1 MFRFLDK
8 KRQNEDYDNYGFHIG
23 AVHNED
29 GLKRFYICLLR
40 GLMVFFACH
49 SVVVGVVEA
58 FGITYN
64 QPVVFFSLLL
74 LSLFASLLYIN
85 KPVFYIGYFI
95 LLFGFTYCLGYFYFY
110 ANSGF
115 QALTNII
122 YESYSDYFNL
132 LTLRE
137 AHEYITNRYLTVTV
151 AMIFTGAFLAILL
164 NVTISGYMNLF
175 ETILITFPFLEIAF
189 YVDKR
194 PPLHCIILLLA
205 TYLCVGIQQ
214 ASKYFKMQVK
224 GKHTPE
230 YLRFR
235 RKKKT
240 LYTYQSSAKGTL
252 QTLAFS
258 ILLSAVIGLCFY
270 PSYYSEVP
278 VQPTNAIKEKTDN
291 YVKIFVQS
299 GFTGLFDRYESTGG
313 LSNGRLGGVSEIR
326 PDFEADLTVTFA
338 PYSYETV
345 YLKSFTGSHYSDNQW
360 FSHTYLS
367 TYPEAIEAVPQ
378 DVLDSWATIS
388 SGTYVYMN
396 EDTIRFYDNMYMLE
410 SDSHGKMEI
419 QLLDTGNAAFLPY
432 YATGDDSI
440 SNHGPGNGA
449 YTAGGIKISEG
460 TIAVNGDTPTP
471 STPAVTLTYSP
482 YLGHYDED
490 VTSYDLPD
498 YYDYYVNEFC
508 LQIPEELKP
517 VLEEYCADNN
527 FPGMATGTFADAPA
541 DPENINAYRLEVAQ
555 AIYEHYVADFD
566 YTMSPGTTPYRQDF
580 VEYFL
585 TTQKRGVCAHF
596 AASGTMLLRSMG
608 IPARYVEG
616 YCIPLSTM
624 SEGQPVNEEY
634 SDWFQ
639 GPTQIAEEGV
649 LSVDVTDA
657 QAHAWVEIYLEG
669 YGFVPFEMTPPDFM
683 DESNTAGMDW
693 AGIFGNLFAFD
704 FNMQGMPE
712 GDVVI
717 DEEVLSEDMPFFS
730 FSFGNVAAPMLI
742 MLGSLAGIVLLIVLI
757 KYLLHHH
764 RINKLMQSGNYAE
777 LIYMDYQ
784 NLCIKANKR
793 KAMENPNPLPDE
805 LCKHIK
811 DILIPLELSSQQLS
825 DIDALFIS
833 FEKVLYAPTKTTLE
847 EYMNIKASIKTVCQL
862 LKTKKKD

>member
-8 KRQNEDYDNYGFHIG
+8 KRQNEDYNQYGFHIG

-29 GLKRFYICLLR
+29 GLKRFFICLLR
-40 GLMVFFACH
+40 GLMVFFACY

-58 FGITYN
+58 FNIPYN
-64 QPVVFFSLLL
+64 QTVVFLSLLL
-74 LSLFASLLYIN
+74 LSVFASLLYIN
-85 KPVFYIGYFI
+85 KPIFYIGYFI

-122 YESYSDYFNL
+122 YEAYSDHFNL

-151 AMIFTGAFLAILL
+151 AMIFVGAFMAILL
-164 NVTISGYMNLF
+164 NVTISGYMNLL
-175 ETILITFPFLEIAF
+175 ETILITFPLLEIAF
-189 YVDKR
+189 YIDKR
-194 PPLHCIILLLA
+194 PPLYCMVLLIA

-252 QTLAFS
+252 QTLVFS
-258 ILLSAVIGLCFY
+258 LVLSAVIGLCFY

-278 VQPTNAIKEKTDN
+278 IQPTNAIKEKTDN

-313 LSNGRLGGVSEIR
+313 LNNGRLGGVSEIR
-326 PDFEADLTVTFA
+326 PDFETDLTVTFA
-338 PYSYETV
+338 PYSYHTV
-345 YLKSFTGSHYSDNQW
+345 YLKSFIGSHYSGNQW
-360 FSHTYLS
+360 FTPAYLY
-367 TYPEAIEAVPQ
+367 TCPEAIEAVPQ
-378 DVLDSWATIS
+378 DVLDSWAAVS
-388 SGTYVYMN
+388 SETYVYMDG
-396 EDTIRFYDNMYMLE
+396 DTIRAYDNMYMLE

-419 QLLDTGNAAFLPY
+419 QLLDSNAAFLPY
-432 YATGDDSI
+432 YATGNDSI
-440 SNHGPGNGA
+440 SNHGPDNGA
-449 YTAGGIKISEG
+449 YTADGIKISEG
-460 TIAVNGDTPTP
+460 TIAANGDTPTS

-490 VTSYDLPD
+490 VESYDLPD

-517 VLEEYCADNN
+517 VLEEYCADND
-527 FPGMATGTFADAPA
+527 FPGIATGTFTDGPT
-541 DPENINAYRLEVAQ
+541 DPEAINAYRLEVAQ
-555 AIYEHYVADFD
+555 AIYEHYVAEFD

-596 AASGTMLLRSMG
+596 AASGTMLLRAMG

-624 SEGQPVNEEY
+624 SEGRPINEEY

-693 AGIFGNLFAFD
+693 AGIFGNLFNFD
-704 FNMQGMPE
+704 FNVQGMPE

-717 DEEVLSEDMPFFS
+717 DEEILPEDMPFLS

-742 MLGSLAGIVLLIVLI
+742 MLGSLTGAVFLMILI
-757 KYLLHHH
+757 KYLLHRR

-811 DILIPLELSSQQLS
+811 DILIPLELSAQQLS

-833 FEKVLYAPTKTTLE
+833 LEKVLYAPTQTGLE
-847 EYMNIKASIKTVCQL
+847 EYMNIKASIKTICQL